1 MPVSGVPDETADAA
15 GGGPDGAAPGGE
27 AEPGQRSPA
36 DGGLVLR
43 ADRLAVGYGD
53 IQVCAPFD
61 LTIGPGEICAVIGAN
76 GSGKS
81 TVLRTVLGL
90 LPPLQ
95 GAVSVLGREVDERD
109 RSFRSGVAGVLDA
122 DSYFPGL
129 TTREHLVLT
138 ARGFGVP
145 SAGTVVDEV
154 LETVGISHQAD
165 IVPEAL
171 SSGQRRRLLLATAF
185 VRPRRLLVLDEPE
198 QRLDVR
204 MRRTLA
210 RMLREETARG
220 GAVLFATHDETLLR
234 ETGSPALLVTEDECR
249 LLAPDTAADLLA
261 AGL

>member
-1 MPVSGVPDETADAA
+1 MPAPGGADETA
-15 GGGPDGAAPGGE
+15 GPTGRSADGAGPGDG
-27 AEPGQRSPA
+27 AEPDA
-36 DGGLVLR
+36 DGRGLVLR
-43 ADRLAVGYGD
+43 AERLAVGYGD
-53 IQVCAPFD
+53 VQVCAP
-61 LTIGPGEICAVIGAN
+61 LGMTLGPGEILAVIGAN

-90 LPPLQ
+90 LPPVD
-95 GAVSVLGREVDERD
+95 GTVSVLGREVDERD
-109 RSFRSGVAGVLDA
+109 RSFRRAVAGVLDA
-122 DSYFPGL
+122 DAYFPGL

-165 IVPEAL
+165 TVPEAL

-185 VRPRRLLVLDEPE
+185 VRPRQLLVLDEPE

-210 RMLREETARG
+210 GMLREETERG

-234 ETGSPALLVTEDECR
+234 ETGGPALLVTEEECR
-249 LLAPDTAADLLA
+249 LLAPDAAADLLA

>member
-1 MPVSGVPDETADAA
+1 MQDLVVDAR
-15 GGGPDGAAPGGE
+15 G
-27 AEPGQRSPA
+27 
-36 DGGLVLR
+36 
-43 ADRLAVGYGD
+43 LAVGYGD
-53 IQVCAPFD
+53 VRVCAPLD
-61 LTIGPGEICAVIGAN
+61 LALPAGEILAVIGAN

-90 LPPLQ
+90 LPPVD
-95 GAVSVLGREVDERD
+95 GTVSVLGREVDERD
-109 RSFRSGVAGVLDA
+109 RRFRSAVAGVLDA
-122 DSYFPGL
+122 DAYFPGL

-145 SAGTVVDEV
+145 SAGRVVDEV

-165 IVPEAL
+165 TVPEAL
-171 SSGQRRRLLLATAF
+171 SSGQRRRLLLATGF

-204 MRRTLA
+204 MRGTLA
-210 RMLREETARG
+210 RLLREETVRG

-234 ETGSPALLVTEDECR
+234 ETGSPALLVAEEECR
-249 LLAPDTAADLLA
+249 LLAPDAAADLLA

>member
-1 MPVSGVPDETADAA
+1 M
-15 GGGPDGAAPGGE
+15 
-27 AEPGQRSPA
+27 
-36 DGGLVLR
+36 LR
-43 ADRLAVGYGD
+43 AERLAVGYGD
-53 IQVCAPFD
+53 VQVCAPFD
-61 LTIGPGEICAVIGAN
+61 LTMAPGEILAVIGAN

-90 LPPLQ
+90 LPPIA
-95 GAVSVLGREVDERD
+95 GTVSVLGREVDERD
-109 RSFRSGVAGVLDA
+109 RRFRQGVAGVLDA
-122 DSYFPGL
+122 DAYFPGL

-165 IVPEAL
+165 TVPEAL

-210 RMLREETARG
+210 GMLREETERG

-234 ETGSPALLVTEDECR
+234 QTGSRALLVAEEESRILD
-249 LLAPDTAADLLA
+249 ADAAADLLA

>member
-1 MPVSGVPDETADAA
+1 VLQ
-15 GGGPDGAAPGGE
+15 
-27 AEPGQRSPA
+27 AE
-36 DGGLVLR
+36 
-43 ADRLAVGYGD
+43 RLSVGYGD
-53 IQVCAPFD
+53 VQVCAPLD
-61 LTIGPGEICAVIGAN
+61 LTLRAGEVLAVIGAN

-90 LPPLQ
+90 LPPVD
-95 GAVSVLGREVDERD
+95 GRVSVLGHEVDERD
-109 RSFRSGVAGVLDA
+109 RRFRSAVAGVLDA
-122 DSYFPGL
+122 DAYFPGL

-145 SAGTVVDEV
+145 SAGAVVDEL

-165 IVPEAL
+165 TVPEAL
-171 SSGQRRRLLLATAF
+171 SSGQRRRLLLATGF

-210 RMLREETARG
+210 QMLRDETARG

-234 ETGSPALLVTEDECR
+234 ETGSPALLVAEEECR
-249 LLAPDTAADLLA
+249 LLDPDAAADLLA